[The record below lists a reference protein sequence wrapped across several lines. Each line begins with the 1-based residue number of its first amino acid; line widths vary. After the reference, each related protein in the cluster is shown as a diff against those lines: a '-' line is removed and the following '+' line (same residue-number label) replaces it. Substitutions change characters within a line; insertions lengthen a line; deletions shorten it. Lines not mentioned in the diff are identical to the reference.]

1 MFVCTE
7 EYRAELASAK
17 KKHAVID
24 ELTMRRL
31 SAELF
36 GSDAVMVSPCFA
48 VAATACA
55 MFKRVEVLGVSLT
68 DDELSILNAVFGNID
83 RIESVHPE
91 LTRSG
96 HGVFNG
102 FYRDKT
108 VVPDVLRKL
117 GITRVQDILSINRH
131 AKISNKC
138 IIVGGSE
145 SVKTGSFG
153 EYVDSCDRTVI
164 RINTV
169 FAPDG
174 YERFVGRRTDLVI
187 ASSYHLGHDVINKDG
202 RDKDISVYLTNE
214 IRQKMK
220 SGKSPLTTGFMA
232 FLLCLYVF
240 DDIELLGFGQSGD
253 ISPAGT
259 CESYHNAGNKT
270 QTGCRHDINFEHR
283 FIDKLVADPEFN
295 VSRVEESH
303 AELLFQSSK

>member
-48 VAATACA
+48 AAATACV
-55 MFKRVEVLGVSLT
+55 MFKRVEVLGVSLA
-68 DDELSILNAVFGNID
+68 DDKLSILNAVFGNID

-91 LTRSG
+91 LMRSG

-259 CESYHNAGNKT
+259 CESYHNARNKT

-283 FIDKLVADPEFN
+283 FIDKLVADPELN